1 MAEDSEEMFV
11 WGDDFDAILA
21 ILEEDEAIDHH
32 FTSVIKETQTQEIVC
47 NKCGKKYK
55 TRGGYERHTL
65 TKHSQDSRGAS
76 TPFSNRLLEGTV
88 AIAVRNINAAGVFA
102 ENLRKELSSYVYQ
115 PLSESSDEYSFLKTL
130 YDDFTKSGNL
140 DKYYSKYYAK
150 VPLRSTTFFSGLSRN
165 AATVLSTK
173 VADSLI
179 AFNKKERESTNT
191 TTTTTILNERD
202 IAGLQYL
209 EGYVQ
214 HKLYRKHAKA
224 NTKESQQ
231 AMAILKAGKLEESTH
246 GATTQKLITSLNRG
260 GLWSITMPAQ
270 RIFVKIEKHFRLLT
284 PNINLQGI
292 NLSGITCKA
301 ITDSDILSNFD
312 LMVADASI
320 ESGSHVR
327 KDVLYSIV
335 KLYVRVRAFSVSK
348 DVIQKYKLLTKQTKT
363 KSLRKELSRNQE
375 EPRQD

>member
-1 MAEDSEEMFV
+1 MA
-11 WGDDFDAILA
+11 
-21 ILEEDEAIDHH
+21 
-32 FTSVIKETQTQEIVC
+32 IV
-47 NKCGKKYK
+47 
-55 TRGGYERHTL
+55 
-65 TKHSQDSRGAS
+65 
-76 TPFSNRLLEGTV
+76 
-88 AIAVRNINAAGVFA
+88 VRNINAAGVFA

-140 DKYYSKYYAK
+140 DKYCSKYYAK

-165 AATVLSTK
+165 AATLLSTK
-173 VADSLI
+173 IADSLI
-179 AFNKKERESTNT
+179 AFSKMERENTN
-191 TTTTTILNERD
+191 TTTILNERD

-209 EGYVQ
+209 GGYVL
-214 HKLYRKHAKA
+214 HKLYRKYAKA

-231 AMAILKAGKLEESTH
+231 AMAILKAGKVEESTN

-284 PNINLQGI
+284 AHINLQGI
-292 NLSGITCKA
+292 NLSGITRKA
-301 ITDSDILSNFD
+301 LTDSDILSNFD

-320 ESGSHVR
+320 ESGSHIR

-335 KLYVRVRAFSVSK
+335 KLYVRVQAFSVSK

-363 KSLRKELSRNQE
+363 KSLCNELSRNQE

>member
-1 MAEDSEEMFV
+1 M
-11 WGDDFDAILA
+11 
-21 ILEEDEAIDHH
+21 
-32 FTSVIKETQTQEIVC
+32 
-47 NKCGKKYK
+47 
-55 TRGGYERHTL
+55 
-65 TKHSQDSRGAS
+65 
-76 TPFSNRLLEGTV
+76 

-130 YDDFTKSGNL
+130 YDNFTKSGNL

-165 AATVLSTK
+165 AATLLSTK
-173 VADSLI
+173 IADSLI
-179 AFNKKERESTNT
+179 AFNKMERESTN
-191 TTTTTILNERD
+191 TTTILNERD

-209 EGYVQ
+209 GGYVL

-260 GLWSITMPAQ
+260 GLWSITMLAQ

-292 NLSGITCKA
+292 NLSGITRKA

-320 ESGSHVR
+320 ESGSHIR

-335 KLYVRVRAFSVSK
+335 KLYVRVQAFSVSK

-363 KSLRKELSRNQE
+363 KSLCNELSRNQE

>member
-1 MAEDSEEMFV
+1 M
-11 WGDDFDAILA
+11 I
-21 ILEEDEAIDHH
+21 
-32 FTSVIKETQTQEIVC
+32 SV
-47 NKCGKKYK
+47 
-55 TRGGYERHTL
+55 R
-65 TKHSQDSRGAS
+65 S
-76 TPFSNRLLEGTV
+76 
-88 AIAVRNINAAGVFA
+88 AGVPFKRIQSPDA
-102 ENLRKELSSYVYQ
+102 SW
-115 PLSESSDEYSFLKTL
+115 YSGSAQQL
-130 YDDFTKSGNL
+130 YDDLTKSGNV
-140 DKYYSKYYAK
+140 DKYYRKYYAK
-150 VPLRSTTFFSGLSRN
+150 VPLRSTTFFFGLSKN
-165 AATVLSTK
+165 AATLLSTK

-209 EGYVQ
+209 GGYVL
-214 HKLYRKHAKA
+214 HKLYRKHPKA

-231 AMAILKAGKLEESTH
+231 AMVILKAGMLEESTH

-292 NLSGITCKA
+292 NHSGITCKA

-320 ESGSHVR
+320 ESAAGSLVR
-327 KDVLYSIV
+327 KDVLFSIV
-335 KLYVRVRAFSVSK
+335 KLYVKVRAFSVSK
-348 DVIQKYKLLTKQTKT
+348 DVIQNYKLLTKQTKT

>member
-1 MAEDSEEMFV
+1 M
-11 WGDDFDAILA
+11 
-21 ILEEDEAIDHH
+21 
-32 FTSVIKETQTQEIVC
+32 
-47 NKCGKKYK
+47 
-55 TRGGYERHTL
+55 
-65 TKHSQDSRGAS
+65 
-76 TPFSNRLLEGTV
+76 

-165 AATVLSTK
+165 AATLLSTK
-173 VADSLI
+173 IADSLI
-179 AFNKKERESTNT
+179 AFNKMERESTN
-191 TTTTTILNERD
+191 TTTILNERD

-209 EGYVQ
+209 GGYVL

-292 NLSGITCKA
+292 NLSGITRKA

-320 ESGSHVR
+320 ESGSHIR

-335 KLYVRVRAFSVSK
+335 KLYVRVQAFSVSK

-363 KSLRKELSRNQE
+363 KSLCNELSRNQE

>member
-1 MAEDSEEMFV
+1 MA
-11 WGDDFDAILA
+11 
-21 ILEEDEAIDHH
+21 
-32 FTSVIKETQTQEIVC
+32 
-47 NKCGKKYK
+47 
-55 TRGGYERHTL
+55 
-65 TKHSQDSRGAS
+65 KHSQDSRGAA
-76 TPFSNRLLEGTV
+76 TPFSNSLLEGTV

-130 YDDFTKSGNL
+130 YGDFTKSGNL

-209 EGYVQ
+209 GGYVL

-246 GATTQKLITSLNRG
+246 GATTQKLIISLNRG

-292 NLSGITCKA
+292 NLSGITRKA

-348 DVIQKYKLLTKQTKT
+348 DVIQKYKLLTKLTKT
-363 KSLRKELSRNQE
+363 KSLRKELSMNQE